1 MASTVM
7 PEDPRDILLWCEFIF
22 SKMGIYREAMRRIV
36 SYFITDL
43 EVTSDDASRDEK
55 DKFKDFLA
63 GTIDYKSV
71 LNYVSTDYAC
81 FHGDTPV
88 VTRDGVYP
96 IRELA
101 GRTVDVLSQGGSY
114 RPAVFRSFGR
124 QPLME
129 VTFSD
134 ERKILATPEHEW
146 VARNCSDKLVR
157 VPTSKLR
164 HGYRIERTVAPRPEK
179 NDDYYEGVRHGFTFC
194 DGTVYNKHRENQFAR
209 ANFYGAKDRAM
220 LRYFEGHGS
229 SPIPVQGRDAM
240 QIHGL
245 PPSYKR
251 LPPTEASPS
260 YWYGFVCG
268 FLAADG
274 SVDTYGCAVLT
285 QACEATLE
293 VVTAQLPRI
302 GMAAGPVRGYW
313 RETDLRPYNGN
324 EDAVYEGPMYYATI
338 LKRFV
343 REDDL
348 LLPEHRAKFREKF
361 TETEY
366 GRYIGIES
374 VRDTGIVDEVFC
386 CVEPETHTFV
396 VDQAILTGNCYGNS
410 FTSLVVPFRRYLSCP
425 RCYNEWPLRKVYNSP
440 EFGFAWRDF
449 DFHAKCPN
457 ESCGYQG
464 AWHHI
469 DRRSGEEADIHV
481 KRWNPHEMEILYDQL
496 TGDTSYI
503 WKIPEDYRQD
513 VRRGKLFHLERANW
527 EVIQAVKNNK
537 VLQFDQDVL
546 YHMKD
551 EALAG
556 IRNKGWGI
564 SKVLSNFG
572 QAWYV
577 QVLHRY
583 NEAIALDYVIPF
595 RVIMPAAKGGAADPA
610 SQDPVLGAN
619 MGSFVSRVNRMLA
632 RRRRDPAA
640 WNVVPFPLEY
650 KALGGD
656 ANQLAPKD
664 LLDQGIDHLLN
675 AAGIPADM
683 YKGTL
688 TMSAAPPAL
697 RLFESYW
704 APLTHN
710 MNGFMGWLVEAIAKA
725 LNWEPVTARLMK
737 VTHADDMNRQA
748 AKLQLMMGRQISQT
762 TGLAS
767 VGMDFEDEQKKMLE
781 EEKFVSDETQKMQEE
796 MQDEQ
801 AMQQAVQGAAA
812 AGQAPPGGDPNA
824 AAGGAPP
831 GGAPAGGAAP
841 GGGATGG
848 GTGPNTPVT
857 PQELMSKAEEIAG
870 QMQSLPDSQRQGE
883 MIALKKTDP
892 TLHALVKSRMEDQ
905 KQQAQQQGG
914 QQVLAQQYGKAASA
928 PLPVPSG
935 LMLRRPRVRVVDV

>member
-1 MASTVM
+1 MSNFTQGGVFAAGNFTMRGAEHFPDPFCDMASTVM

-43 EVTSDDASRDEK
+43 EINSDDASRDEK
-55 DKFKDFLA
+55 DKFKDFLEN
-63 GTIDYKSV
+63 TIDYRSV
-71 LNYVSTDYAC
+71 LNYVATDYA
-81 FHGDTPV
+81 
-88 VTRDGVYP
+88 
-96 IRELA
+96 
-101 GRTVDVLSQGGSY
+101 
-114 RPAVFRSFGR
+114 
-124 QPLME
+124 
-129 VTFSD
+129 
-134 ERKILATPEHEW
+134 
-146 VARNCSDKLVR
+146 
-157 VPTSKLR
+157 
-164 HGYRIERTVAPRPEK
+164 
-179 NDDYYEGVRHGFTFC
+179 
-194 DGTVYNKHRENQFAR
+194 
-209 ANFYGAKDRAM
+209 
-220 LRYFEGHGS
+220 
-229 SPIPVQGRDAM
+229 
-240 QIHGL
+240 
-245 PPSYKR
+245 
-251 LPPTEASPS
+251 
-260 YWYGFVCG
+260 
-268 FLAADG
+268 
-274 SVDTYGCAVLT
+274 
-285 QACEATLE
+285 
-293 VVTAQLPRI
+293 
-302 GMAAGPVRGYW
+302 
-313 RETDLRPYNGN
+313 
-324 EDAVYEGPMYYATI
+324 
-338 LKRFV
+338 
-343 REDDL
+343 
-348 LLPEHRAKFREKF
+348 
-361 TETEY
+361 
-366 GRYIGIES
+366 
-374 VRDTGIVDEVFC
+374 
-386 CVEPETHTFV
+386 
-396 VDQAILTGNCYGNS
+396 CYGNS

-425 RCYNEWPLRKVYNSP
+425 QCYSEYPLKKVYNSP

-457 ESCGYQG
+457 SECGYQG
-464 AWHHI
+464 AWHHV
-469 DRRSGEEADIHV
+469 DRRSSEEADIHI
-481 KRWNPHEMEILYDQL
+481 KRWSPHEMEILYDSL
-496 TGDTSYI
+496 TMEMSYI

-513 VRRGKLFHLERANW
+513 IRRGKLFHLERANW

-537 VLQFDQDVL
+537 VLQFDPDVI

-595 RVIMPAAKGGAADPA
+595 RVIMPAAKSGAADPA
-610 SQDPVLGAN
+610 AQDPVLGAN
-619 MGSFVSRVNRMLA
+619 MGNFVSRVNRMLA
-632 RRRRDPAA
+632 LRRRDPAR
-640 WNVVPFPLEY
+640 WNVIPFPLEY
-650 KALGGD
+650 RALGGD

-710 MNGFMGWLVEAIAKA
+710 MNGFIANMVETIAKA
-725 LNWEPVTARLMK
+725 LNWEPVQARLMK

-762 TGLAS
+762 TGLKS

-781 EEKFVSDETQKMQEE
+781 EEKFVADETQKMQEE

-801 AMQQAVQGAAA
+801 AMQQAMQGAG
-812 AGQAPPGGDPNA
+812 AGGAPPGAGGAPPGGDPNA
-824 AAGGAPP
+824 AAAGGGGAPP
-831 GGAPAGGAAP
+831 PTGAAP

-857 PQELMSKAEEIAG
+857 PQELMSKAEQIAG
-870 QMQSLPDSQRQGE
+870 QMQALPDSQRQSE

-905 KQQAQQQGG
+905 KQDAQLQGG
-914 QQVLAQQYGKAASA
+914 QQVLAQQYGKQGAAA
-928 PLPVPSG
+928 PLPVPTG
-935 LMLRRPRVRVVDV
+935 LMLRRPRVRPVDV